1 MKRLNLKS
9 LIPNL
14 ITLSGLSFGLS
25 SIRFAIEGEFSLA
38 VICILFAAVCDA
50 LDGMLARYLDSESD
64 LGFQLDS
71 LSDFLS
77 FGVAPG
83 ILIYIAIFYYE
94 NSNIGVFATL
104 IFIIFSCIRLALF
117 NVLHEKSKN
126 NETQKI
132 DFFTGIPTPAG
143 AILILLP
150 LTHVFIGYEW
160 AYENINFVA
169 GYIILISGLLVSKIP
184 TFSLKGRGLPIR
196 SKFAFLI
203 LFSIL
208 VLSMINLP
216 WHTLNVLALIYLLTI
231 PFSVFSWKK
240 ERYKT

>member
-1 MKRLNLKS
+1 MKKINLRS
-9 LIPNL
+9 LLPNL

-25 SIRFAIEGEFSLA
+25 SMRFAIEGEYNLA
-38 VICILFAAVCDA
+38 ILCILFAAVCDA
-50 LDGMLARYLDSESD
+50 LDGMLARHLDSESD

-83 ILIYIAIFYYE
+83 LLMYMAVFNQ
-94 NSNIGVFATL
+94 NSIGAFAAL
-104 IFIIFSCIRLALF
+104 IFIVFSCLRLALF

-126 NETQKI
+126 NEAQRI

-150 LTHVFIGYEW
+150 LTHVYIGYDW
-160 AYENINFVA
+160 AYENLNFVA

-184 TFSLKGRGLPIR
+184 TFSIKGRDQFIN
-196 SKFAFLI
+196 SKLVFLAI
-203 LFSIL
+203 FSTL
-208 VLSMINLP
+208 VLSMINFP
-216 WHTLNVLALIYLLTI
+216 WHTLNLLAFIYFLTI
-231 PFSVFSWKK
+231 PFSILSWQKYRLK
-240 ERYKT
+240 N

>member
-1 MKRLNLKS
+1 MKKINLRS
-9 LIPNL
+9 LLPNL

-25 SIRFAIEGEFSLA
+25 SMRFAIEGEYNLA
-38 VICILFAAVCDA
+38 ILCILFAAVFDA
-50 LDGMLARYLDSESD
+50 LDGMLARHLDSESD

-83 ILIYIAIFYYE
+83 LLMYMAVFNQ
-94 NSNIGVFATL
+94 NSIGAFAAL
-104 IFIIFSCIRLALF
+104 IFIVFSCLRLALF

-126 NETQKI
+126 NEAQRI

-150 LTHVFIGYEW
+150 LTHVYIGYDW
-160 AYENINFVA
+160 AYENLNFVA

-184 TFSLKGRGLPIR
+184 TFSIKGRDQFIN
-196 SKFAFLI
+196 SKLVFLVI
-203 LFSIL
+203 FSTL
-208 VLSMINLP
+208 VLSMINFP
-216 WHTLNVLALIYLLTI
+216 WHTLNLLAFIYFLTI
-231 PFSVFSWKK
+231 PFSILSWQKYRLK
-240 ERYKT
+240 N

>member
-1 MKRLNLKS
+1 MKRLNLKA

-25 SIRFAIEGEFSLA
+25 SIRFAIEGNYSLA
-38 VICILFAAVCDA
+38 VICILFAGVCDA

-83 ILIYIAIFYYE
+83 ILIYMAIFYYE
-94 NSNIGVFATL
+94 ESNIGVFATL
-104 IFIIFSCIRLALF
+104 IFIIFSCLRLALF
-117 NVLHEKSKN
+117 NVLHENSKN
-126 NETQKI
+126 TEIERI
-132 DFFTGIPTPAG
+132 DFFIGIPTPAG

-160 AYENINFVA
+160 AYENINIVA
-169 GYIILISGLLVSKIP
+169 GYVILISGLLS
-184 TFSLKGRGLPIR
+184 
-196 SKFAFLI
+196 
-203 LFSIL
+203 
-208 VLSMINLP
+208 
-216 WHTLNVLALIYLLTI
+216 
-231 PFSVFSWKK
+231 
-240 ERYKT
+240 

>member
-1 MKRLNLKS
+1 MKRLNLRS

-25 SIRFAIEGEFSLA
+25 SIRFAIEGQFSLA

-77 FGVAPG
+77 FGIAPG
-83 ILIYIAIFYYE
+83 ILIYMAIFYE
-94 NSNIGVFATL
+94 SSSIGIFATL
-104 IFIIFSCIRLALF
+104 IFIIFSCLRLALF
-117 NVLHEKSKN
+117 NVLHEKSKHD
-126 NETQKI
+126 ETKSI

-150 LTHVFIGYEW
+150 LTHIFMGYEW
-160 AYENINFVA
+160 AYID
-169 GYIILISGLLVSKIP
+169 
-184 TFSLKGRGLPIR
+184 
-196 SKFAFLI
+196 
-203 LFSIL
+203 
-208 VLSMINLP
+208 INLM
-216 WHTLNVLALIYLLTI
+216 T
-231 PFSVFSWKK
+231 
-240 ERYKT
+240 

>member
-1 MKRLNLKS
+1 MKKINLRS
-9 LIPNL
+9 LLPNL

-25 SIRFAIEGEFSLA
+25 SMRFAIEGEYNLA
-38 VICILFAAVCDA
+38 ILCILFAAVCDA
-50 LDGMLARYLDSESD
+50 LDGMLARHLDSESD

-83 ILIYIAIFYYE
+83 LLMYMAVFNQ
-94 NSNIGVFATL
+94 NSIGAFAAL
-104 IFIIFSCIRLALF
+104 IFIVFSCLRLALF

-126 NETQKI
+126 NEAQRI

-150 LTHVFIGYEW
+150 LTHVYIGYDW
-160 AYENINFVA
+160 AYENLNFVA

-184 TFSLKGRGLPIR
+184 TFSIKGRDQFIN
-196 SKFAFLI
+196 SKLVFLAI
-203 LFSIL
+203 FSTL
-208 VLSMINLP
+208 VLSMINFP
-216 WHTLNVLALIYLLTI
+216 WHTLNLLAFIYFFTI
-231 PFSVFSWKK
+231 PFSILSWQKYRLK
-240 ERYKT
+240 N

>member
-83 ILIYIAIFYYE
+83 ILIYMAIFYYE

-196 SKFAFLI
+196 SKFTFLI

>member
-1 MKRLNLKS
+1 MKSLNLKA

-25 SIRFAIEGEFSLA
+25 SIRFAIEGNYSLA
-38 VICILFAAVCDA
+38 VICILFAGVCDA

-83 ILIYIAIFYYE
+83 ILIYMAIFYYE
-94 NSNIGVFATL
+94 ESNIGVFATL
-104 IFIIFSCIRLALF
+104 IFIIFSCLRLALF
-117 NVLHEKSKN
+117 NVLHENSKN
-126 NETQKI
+126 TEIERI
-132 DFFTGIPTPAG
+132 DFFIGIPTPAG

-160 AYENINFVA
+160 AYENINIVA
-169 GYIILISGLLVSKIP
+169 GYVILISGLLVSKIP
-184 TFSLKGRGLPIR
+184 TFSIKGRD
-196 SKFAFLI
+196 FLI
-203 LFSIL
+203 KSKLGFLFIFSI
-208 VLSMINLP
+208 
-216 WHTLNVLALIYLLTI
+216 TLLIFSFSCKKSLLGTT
-231 PFSVFSWKK
+231 KATK
-240 ERYKT
+240 